1 MRRLLTLILCLSL
14 VTSHLAALNVGKPFF
29 RNYSA
34 LEYKGHNRNFTILSD
49 GRGRVFVA
57 NFEGLVIYDGANWS
71 MTHTP
76 GISRITSLYLTQEG
90 VLWIG
95 GDDVLGY
102 MNPDDSK
109 GVIYVA
115 SDTDESVSF
124 GEISNIFEHDG
135 KIYFVTG
142 NDNAYCVND
151 GKIEPCSSDSDFIME
166 NIMFGWQS
174 SGIND
179 KADIGDLG
187 LTALATSNRGVLIL
201 DSDSRELYS
210 LTVDDGLC
218 SNNVNS
224 LTYDGKGSLWGAT
237 DNGLFVVRLS
247 SVYTH
252 YSENDGLSGQITS
265 ILHNNGKL
273 YVGTLQGMY
282 LLNDDDRFDRISDV
296 ELACWQLAGS
306 YDGRYVLAATADG
319 VYMIDDKITKLT
331 PRHTLCVIMGDDSS
345 FLTGELNGIYY
356 HTTDGDD
363 RMVASIS
370 NVAKFERDADGGIW
384 AITLGKELY
393 YMARGA
399 ESFERRDNENIS
411 LLFQYTDKNGSLW
424 HSDADNTGLR
434 NDDMS
439 QQERP
444 WWEPFSMYNV
454 QAMEISGDIAWV
466 GGNFGLIRV
475 DMAQAASRSVY
486 EPVLYLRDF
495 QLNDDYVGVSIAS
508 DKSDPIGNAM
518 YSYRLQDGAEWSKW
532 SENQEYNFSHLSS
545 GTYYLT
551 GRIRDAYGNIA
562 ESETIKF
569 VIPTPIYLRWYAIVV
584 YVLLLF
590 LLAYAIF
597 RLRIRQ
603 AQEEQLRLEK
613 IVNERTKELKDAQNQ
628 LLRQEREATV
638 GKLTSG
644 LIDRILNP
652 LNYINNFSH
661 LTIGLAKDIKGN
673 LEEDEDKMTEDVFE
687 DCMDVLSMMDTNLS
701 KIEQHGLST
710 TRILKAMEELLQERT
725 VKTEEIDLKA
735 FCQQNIDVFK
745 NYFATD
751 ISEKNIQVEF
761 DVPDG
766 EVKAM
771 VTPSQFGKV
780 VNSMLANSIYA
791 VKKKFEKNVAGYVPL
806 VRLSIRKGS
815 GNSGPSMSVYDNGIG
830 VEENI
835 KDKLFDPF
843 FTTKPTAEA
852 PGIGLYLSQQIVQ
865 DAGGSIS
872 FSSEKDEY
880 TEFTVDLPK
889 VE

>member
-1 MRRLLTLILCLSL
+1 MRRLLTFILCLSL
-14 VTSHLAALNVGKPFF
+14 VTSHLVARNVGKPFF

-49 GRGRVFVA
+49 GSGRVFVA
-57 NFEGLVIYDGANWS
+57 NFEGLVTYDGAVWS

-76 GISRITSLYLTQEG
+76 GISRITSLYLTSENI
-90 VLWIG
+90 LWIG

-102 MNPDDSK
+102 MNPDDPE
-109 GVIYVA
+109 GVVYVA

-124 GEISNIFEHDG
+124 GEISRIFEHGG
-135 KIYFVTG
+135 KIYFVNG
-142 NDNAYCVND
+142 NDDAYCVDD
-151 GKIEPCSSDSDFIME
+151 GRIGPCSPDADFIIE
-166 NIMFGWQS
+166 NTTFGWQIA
-174 SGIND
+174 GIND
-179 KADIGDLG
+179 REDITDLG

-201 DSDSRELYS
+201 DSGSRELYS
-210 LTVDDGLC
+210 LTVGDGLC

-237 DNGLFVVRLS
+237 DNGLFVVQLS
-247 SVYTH
+247 PVYTH
-252 YSENDGLSGQITS
+252 YSENDGLSGQVTS
-265 ILHNNGKL
+265 ILHNNGSL

-282 LLNDDDRFDRISDV
+282 MLNDGDRFDRISDV
-296 ELACWQLAGS
+296 ELACWQLARAYNGE
-306 YDGRYVLAATADG
+306 YVLAATADG
-319 VYMIDDKITKLT
+319 VYRIDNEITRLT
-331 PRHTLCVIMGDDSS
+331 SRHTLCVIMGDDSS

-356 HTTDGDD
+356 HTVNGDD
-363 RMVASIS
+363 RMVASIP
-370 NVAKFERDADGGIW
+370 NVAKFESDADGGVW
-384 AITLGKELY
+384 AITLGKEVY
-393 YMARGA
+393 YMASGA
-399 ESFERRDNENIS
+399 ESFERRENGNIS
-411 LLFQYTDKNGSLW
+411 LLFQYTDRNGSLW

-439 QQERP
+439 PQERP
-444 WWEPFSMYNV
+444 WWEPFSTYNI
-454 QAMEISGDIAWV
+454 QAMEINEDIAWI

-475 DMAQAASRSVY
+475 NRAQAASRNVY
-486 EPVLYLRDF
+486 EPVLYLRGF

-508 DKSDPIGNAM
+508 DKSDPIGNTM
-518 YSYRLQDGAEWSKW
+518 YSYRLDDGAEWSRW
-532 SENQEYNFSHLSS
+532 SANQEYNFSHLSS
-545 GTYYLT
+545 GTYSLT
-551 GRIRDAYGNIA
+551 GRVKDAYGNIV

-569 VIPTPIYLRWYAIVV
+569 VIPTPLFLRWYAIVV

-590 LLAYAIF
+590 LIAYAIF

-603 AQEEQLRLEK
+603 AQEEQLRLER

-661 LTIGLAKDIKGN
+661 LTIGLAKDIKDN
-673 LEEDEDKMTEDVFE
+673 LEDDEEKMTEDVFE

-710 TRILKAMEELLQERT
+710 TRILKAMEELLQERA
-725 VKTEEIDLKA
+725 VKAEKIDLKA
-735 FCQQNIDVFK
+735 FCQQNMEVFR

-766 EVKAM
+766 EIEAM
-771 VTPSQFGKV
+771 VTPTQFSKV

-791 VKKKFEKNVAGYVPL
+791 VKKKFEKNVPGYVPL
-806 VRLSIRKGS
+806 IRLSIRRGT

-830 VEENI
+830 IEENI

-852 PGIGLYLSQQIVQ
+852 AGIGLYLSQQIIQ

-872 FSSEKDEY
+872 FSSEKDEF
-880 TEFTVDLPK
+880 TEFTVNLPV